1 MNFKIRK
8 ALPEDFPSIL
18 EMVHALAE
26 FEQEPDKVTNTIEQM
41 LAEQEYFEC
50 FVAVDKK
57 DLEIIG
63 FCLYY
68 FVYYTWVGKS
78 MYLDDL
84 YVKEAKRG
92 MGVGSELLKTLF
104 KTAKEN
110 NCKRL
115 RWQVLDWN
123 TNAIALYE
131 KLGADIQKNWLNCD
145 LEHEAI
151 LQMGDH

>member
-1 MNFKIRK
+1 MNFTIRK
-8 ALPEDFPSIL
+8 ALPKDFPSIL
-18 EMVHALAE
+18 EMVQALAE
-26 FEQEPDKVTNTIEQM
+26 FEKEPDKVTNDIDQM
-41 LAEQEYFEC
+41 LAEQDYFEC
-50 FVAVDKK
+50 FVAIDE

-68 FVYYTWVGKS
+68 YVYYTWVGKS

-92 MGVGSELLKTLF
+92 KGVGSELLKTLF

-123 TNAIALYE
+123 ANAIALYE
-131 KLGADIQKNWLNCD
+131 KLGADIQNNWLNCD
-145 LEHEAI
+145 LDYEAI
-151 LQMGDH
+151 QHLGQ